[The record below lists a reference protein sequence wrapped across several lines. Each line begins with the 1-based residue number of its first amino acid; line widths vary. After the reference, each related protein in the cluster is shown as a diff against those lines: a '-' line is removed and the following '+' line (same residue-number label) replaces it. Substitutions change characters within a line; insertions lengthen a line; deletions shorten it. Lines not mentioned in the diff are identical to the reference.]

1 MLSFHVIQS
10 CCKYNK
16 DAFSVRK
23 QDICPVLFCILPA
36 EALILTSAGFHYLA
50 YMSYNRNLTELLDPV
65 NLHEINFDEVY
76 KDGQLGSSIS
86 LYHNDFPDIEEFDI
100 IIVGCGEQ
108 RGSGLIHGQSKAP
121 DIIRRNF
128 YQLYYWH
135 PDVRIADIGTIKP
148 GALYTDSYAALRM
161 VIKEILDA
169 GKTVIILGG
178 SHDLTLS
185 QYQAYAE
192 NKTIIEATCVD
203 ALIDL
208 NLDSSFKHES
218 FLMDILIAE
227 PNFIRHYNHIGFQSF
242 HVHPRMLET
251 MDKLRFDCYRVG
263 SVKENI
269 DEMEPVI
276 RNSSMLSFDISAIA
290 HAYAP
295 ANSVSPNGFDG
306 EEACVLMRY
315 AGLSPNINSIGVY
328 GYDAQHDRE
337 ELTAKQIAHML
348 WYVLDGRS
356 RGRREAAMDEKDSFN
371 EYHTAFAEVET
382 TFLQSKKTG
391 RWWMQL
397 PDKKFIACSYKDYLL
412 ASSNEIPERW
422 LRAQERG

>member
-1 MLSFHVIQS
+1 MSDHLNISDFLS
-10 CCKYNK
+10 
-16 DAFSVRK
+16 
-23 QDICPVLFCILPA
+23 
-36 EALILTSAGFHYLA
+36 
-50 YMSYNRNLTELLDPV
+50 PV
-65 NLHEINFDEVY
+65 NLSAISNDEGF
-76 KDGQLGSSIS
+76 KEGQLGK
-86 LYHNDFPDIEEFDI
+86 LADVYEQEFPDLDEAQIVL
-100 IIVGCGEQ
+100 VGCGEQ
-108 RGSGLIHGQSKAP
+108 RGSGLIHGQSSAP
-121 DIIRRNF
+121 DIIRRYF
-128 YQLYYWH
+128 YSLFYWH
-135 PDVRIADIGTIKP
+135 TDIKVADVGNIRP
-148 GALYTDSYAALRM
+148 GSLFTDSYAALKT
-161 VIKEILDA
+161 VVQELIND

-178 SHDLTLS
+178 SHDLTLP
-185 QYQAYAE
+185 QYYAYSDS
-192 NKTIIEATCVD
+192 KRLIEASCVD

-208 NLDSSFKHES
+208 NLESPFRHEN
-218 FLMDILIAE
+218 FLMEMLTGE
-227 PNFIRHYNHIGFQSF
+227 PNILRHYNHIAFQSYY
-242 HVHPRMLET
+242 VHPRMLET

-276 RNSSMLSFDISAIA
+276 RNSNMLSFDISAIA
-290 HAYAP
+290 SAYAP
-295 ANSVSPNGFDG
+295 ANSISPNGLNG

-315 AGLSPNINSIGVY
+315 AGMSPHVNSIGIY
-328 GYDAQHDRE
+328 GYHAEHDRDD
-337 ELTAKQIAHML
+337 LTAKQIAHML

-356 RGRREAAMDEKDSFN
+356 RGKREASLDEKDSFN

>member
-1 MLSFHVIQS
+1 MS
-10 CCKYNK
+10 
-16 DAFSVRK
+16 D
-23 QDICPVLFCILPA
+23 
-36 EALILTSAGFHYLA
+36 YLNI
-50 YMSYNRNLTELLDPV
+50 SDFLVPV
-65 NLHEINFDEVY
+65 NLHEISHTEGY
-76 KDGQLGSSIS
+76 KEGQLGNSIS
-86 LYHNDFPDIEEFDI
+86 IYSETFPDIDDAQI
-100 IIVGCGEQ
+100 ILLGCGEQ
-108 RGSGLIHGQSKAP
+108 HGSGLIHGQSEAP
-121 DIIRRNF
+121 DIIRRHF
-128 YQLYYWH
+128 YSLYYWH
-135 PDVRIADIGTIKP
+135 HDIKIADIGNIKT
-148 GALYTDSYAALRM
+148 GSLYTDSYAALRT
-161 VIKEILDA
+161 VLCELIND

-185 QYQAYAE
+185 QYNAYAD
-192 NKTIIEATCVD
+192 NKKLIEASCID

-208 NLDSSFKHES
+208 DLDSPFKNEN
-218 FLMDILIAE
+218 FLMEMLTGE
-227 PNFIRHYNHIGFQSF
+227 PNYIRHYNHIGFQSYY
-242 HVHPRMLET
+242 VHPSMLET
-251 MDKLRFDCYRVG
+251 MDKLHFDCYRVG

-276 RNSSMLSFDISAIA
+276 RNSNMLSFDMTAIA
-290 HAYAP
+290 YAYAP
-295 ANSVSPNGFDG
+295 ASTASPNGFNG

-315 AGLSPNINSIGVY
+315 AGMSPNINSIGIY
-328 GYDAQHDRE
+328 GYDAKHDKD
-337 ELTAKQIAHML
+337 ELTAKQISHML

-356 RGRREAAMDEKDSFN
+356 RGRREASINEKDSFN